1 MNSERYI
8 FLHFLLCS
16 ILNKGLDIYLE
27 RGRINL
33 GPQLQGH
40 RSARQ
45 IAQAGVG
52 RIIFFTVIFA

>member
-1 MNSERYI
+1 
-8 FLHFLLCS
+8 
-16 ILNKGLDIYLE
+16 
-27 RGRINL
+27 L

-52 RIIFFTVIFA
+52 RIIFFHRHLRLNYIKRRPL